1 MARKCRCGCGEPVKG
16 LRRSRQYVD
25 DAHRQRDRRRR
36 AAEKAPRESKPAS
49 KLELAGKEPAGRD
62 PWADED
68 HWRPFPGDTS
78 QW

>member
-1 MARKCRCGCGEPVKG
+1 VAKTCRCGCEQTVKG
-16 LRRSRQYVD
+16 LRRSKQFVD
-25 DAHRQRDRRRR
+25 DSHRQRYRRRR
-36 AAEKAPRESKPAS
+36 AAEKEQRESQPAS
-49 KLELAGKEPAGRD
+49 NLEVAGKEPAGRD